1 MSKER
6 FEFLEYRFS
15 HGTCTQEEYAEYK
28 QEVERRE
35 NAHKKEYENALL
47 KQENC
52 SHSST
57 IWVWRAGEGFAGERA
72 RHQGYGHDYG

>member
-28 QEVERRE
+28 QEVERRQNLE
-35 NAHKKEYENALL
+35 QKEYENALL

-52 SHSST
+52 SHAST
-57 IWVWRAGEGFAGERA
+57 SWVSYMYSGANRCDDCGKIV
-72 RHQGYGHDYG
+72 

>member
-57 IWVWRAGEGFAGERA
+57 IWVSYMYSGANKCVDCGKIV
-72 RHQGYGHDYG
+72 